1 MTAVEY
7 LEEKFDKYIAYN
19 VEGCHKTEKFTYNDM
34 LKAFAEALEIEKQQ
48 IMKAF
53 TDGFANTDNGLQY
66 YETFKK
72 RNEMKEEILSIASDL
87 REGSISLKEAKELLE
102 NDDLFGTP
110 IKYST
115 KMKEWPIM
123 KVIKNETK

>member
-66 YETFKK
+66 YET
-72 RNEMKEEILSIASDL
+72 
-87 REGSISLKEAKELLE
+87 
-102 NDDLFGTP
+102 
-110 IKYST
+110 
-115 KMKEWPIM
+115 
-123 KVIKNETK
+123 IKNETK